1 MIGLYGV
8 KSYVVSRR
16 TREIGIRLALGA
28 ARGDV
33 VRLILR
39 EGLVLAGVGV
49 AVGLPVALLAGA
61 LLRSALYEVSAFD
74 PLVLAGV
81 PAVLGTVAALACWVP
96 ARRAARVNPVVALRA
111 E

>member
-1 MIGLYGV
+1 MLRSHV
-8 KSYVVSRR
+8 LDDDAADLVRDVL
-16 TREIGIRLALGA
+16 EPVDHALE
-28 ARGDV
+28 V
-33 VRLILR
+33 
-39 EGLVLAGVGV
+39 LVDLPPDQVAHGVGV